1 MTIWVADQNKPVEF
15 TVHAIVTTS
24 DLELSP
30 SEVDFGYCTIYE
42 AIRTEISL
50 HNHSLLPQEFGFVK
64 LPKVPPAARPGA
76 RGARLGSPGDGMQ
89 RPLLQGAHA
98 WACGPTSVSQLHPYA
113 WNSPPCTPAL
123 GVQPNFCLSAAP
135 LPLVPCTSCPPDPAL
150 CSSFWNFPLLGP
162 HKVART
168 RPKPGHPSP
177 FPGLPCYQHHRPHSP
192 PVSLSHTHTHTHM
205 HMLTIAHA
213 LIHMCSHSHTC

>member
-1 MTIWVADQNKPVEF
+1 MVSLQAAARATAPFVPQNKPVEF

-42 AIRTEISL
+42 AIRTEIRL

-89 RPLLQGAHA
+89 WPLLQGAHA

-113 WNSPPCTPAL
+113 
-123 GVQPNFCLSAAP
+123 
-135 LPLVPCTSCPPDPAL
+135 
-150 CSSFWNFPLLGP
+150 
-162 HKVART
+162 
-168 RPKPGHPSP
+168 
-177 FPGLPCYQHHRPHSP
+177 
-192 PVSLSHTHTHTHM
+192 
-205 HMLTIAHA
+205 
-213 LIHMCSHSHTC
+213 